1 MEEKP
6 IGVVMEANVDGG
18 DDDGRYYHFCQHPE
32 TLLMETLEPRGL
44 FLSHNDRN
52 WSSPHLRDIITY
64 EVTLKPGT
72 KLKKIYSFCD
82 FEQLGRDDLILQYM
96 DEGYDGIEHRFGL
109 EDAAVFQKG
118 GLYED
123 FEWVK
128 SSKENPPMGDSSSD
142 QIFLFRATDSVES
155 IIVSRPS
162 DFQMATQFIEV
173 VLPRKVLPSL
183 GEKPIADIRDSREC
197 RRLLSIYAPRGHYLS
212 CWYEFNSRTIK
223 LRYIPRPVLE
233 IETLNLE
240 NDGDLRRLIL
250 AALAEANSFVI

>member
-1 MEEKP
+1 MEED
-6 IGVVMEANVDGG
+6 I
-18 DDDGRYYHFCQHPE
+18 RYYHHCQHPE
-32 TLLMETLEPRGL
+32 WLSMDTLEPRGL
-44 FLSHNDRN
+44 YLSHSEKN
-52 WSSPHLRDIITY
+52 WSSPHLVDIVTY

-72 KLKKIYSFCD
+72 KLKQIYCSCD
-82 FEQLGRDDLILQYM
+82 FEFLDREDLILQYM
-96 DEGYDGIEHRFGL
+96 DEGYDGIEHRFGMK
-109 EDAAVFQKG
+109 DAAPFAKG

-123 FEWVK
+123 FEWVT
-128 SSKENPPMGDSSSD
+128 SGKENSPMGDSSSD

-183 GEKPIADIRDSREC
+183 GEKSIADIRDSLEC
-197 RRLLSIYAPRGHYLS
+197 RRLLLEYAPRGHYFR
-212 CWYEFNSRTIK
+212 CWYELNPRTIK

-240 NDGDLRRLIL
+240 NAR
-250 AALAEANSFVI
+250 ALARLLYDIRESSNFPM

>member
-32 TLLMETLEPRGL
+32 TLSMDTLEPRGL

-52 WSSPHLRDIITY
+52 WSSPHLVDIVTY

-72 KLKKIYSFCD
+72 KLKQIYCSCD
-82 FEQLGRDDLILQYM
+82 FEFLDREDLILQYM

-123 FEWVK
+123 FEWVT
-128 SSKENPPMGDSSSD
+128 SGKENPPMGDSSSD

-173 VLPRKVLPSL
+173 VLPRKALPSL
-183 GEKPIADIRDSREC
+183 EENSIADIRDSLEC
-197 RRLLSIYAPRGHYLS
+197 RRLLLEYAPRGHYFR
-212 CWYEFNSRTIK
+212 CWYELNPRTIK

-240 NDGDLRRLIL
+240 NAR
-250 AALAEANSFVI
+250 ALARLLYDIRESSNFPM

>member
-6 IGVVMEANVDGG
+6 IGVVMEAKVDGG

-32 TLLMETLEPRGL
+32 TLSMETLEPRGL

-64 EVTLKPGT
+64 EVRLKPGT

-109 EDAAVFQKG
+109 EDSAVFQKG

-123 FEWVK
+123 FEWVTP
-128 SSKENPPMGDSSSD
+128 SKENQPMGDSSND

-155 IIVSRPS
+155 IILSTPS
-162 DFQMATQFIEV
+162 AFQMATQFIEV

-183 GEKPIADIRDSREC
+183 GEKSIADIRDSHEC
-197 RRLLSIYAPRGHYLS
+197 RSLLREYAPRGYYSS
-212 CWYEFNSRTIK
+212 CWYELNDRGIK
-223 LRYIPRPVLE
+223 LRYIPSPSLE
-233 IETLNLE
+233 IEGLNL
-240 NDGDLRRLIL
+240 DSAR
-250 AALAEANSFVI
+250 ALAKLFDDIRESSNFLM

>member
-1 MEEKP
+1 MEP
-6 IGVVMEANVDGG
+6 LEAIEPLVL
-18 DDDGRYYHFCQHPE
+18 YHHCQHPE
-32 TLLMETLEPRGL
+32 KLSMETLEPRGL

-64 EVTLKPGT
+64 EVSLKPGT

-82 FEQLGRDDLILQYM
+82 FEQLKRDDLILQYM

-109 EDAAVFQKG
+109 KDAAVFQKG

-155 IIVSRPS
+155 IILLRPS
-162 DFQMATQFIEV
+162 GFQLATQFIEV

-183 GEKPIADIRDSREC
+183 GEKSIADIRDSHECHSLLRE
-197 RRLLSIYAPRGHYLS
+197 YAPRGHYLS
-212 CWYEFNSRTIK
+212 CWYELNDRTIK
-223 LRYIPRPVLE
+223 LRYIPRPALE
-233 IETLNLE
+233 IEIFNLD
-240 NDGDLRRLIL
+240 N
-250 AALAEANSFVI
+250 AMALKQLFDDIRKSSNFLT

>member
-32 TLLMETLEPRGL
+32 TLSMETLEPRGL

-52 WSSPHLRDIITY
+52 WSSPHLRDVITY
-64 EVTLKPGT
+64 EVRLKPGT

-82 FEQLGRDDLILQYM
+82 FGWLGRNDLILQYM

-109 EDAAVFQKG
+109 EDAVVFQKG

-123 FEWVK
+123 FEWVT
-128 SSKENPPMGDSSSD
+128 SSNENPPMGDSSSD

-173 VLPRKVLPSL
+173 VLPRKALPSL
-183 GEKPIADIRDSREC
+183 EENSIADIRDSHEC
-197 RRLLSIYAPRGHYLS
+197 RRLLLEYAPRGHYFR
-212 CWYEFNSRTIK
+212 CWYELNPRTIK

-240 NDGDLRRLIL
+240 NAR
-250 AALAEANSFVI
+250 ALARLLYDIRESSNFPM